1 MDNEG
6 GQWTISI
13 LAGGFKCKYKDSLQD
28 LYRALVNAVY
38 RSDLSTLR
46 VIEGE
51 LKIFTIDS

>member
-46 VIEGE
+46 VIEG
-51 LKIFTIDS
+51 